1 MYKQLSVFAE
11 NKRGAMNSMTKLLK
25 EAGINITAL
34 VTNDSAEFGIVRMIV
49 DEPTKAFDIMNKAG
63 YLCKLDS
70 VIAVDIG
77 DEVGSLDKLL
87 EFITSS
93 YINVDYLYLS
103 FNRETSTPIV
113 ILHAPD
119 SDELENFLQSKGYA
133 TVK

>member
-1 MYKQLSVFAE
+1 MHLAE
-11 NKRGAMNSMTKLLK
+11 AAGA
-25 EAGINITAL
+25 AADGIIPET
-34 VTNDSAEFGIVRMIV
+34 TNTEEDNN
-49 DEPTKAFDIMNKAG
+49 DIQTER
-63 YLCKLDS
+63 
-70 VIAVDIG
+70 G

-103 FNRETSTPIV
+103 FNRKTSTPIV